1 MTPDRVAIVGAGQAG
16 FQVAAS
22 LRMEGYDGPI
32 TLIGD
37 EPNLPYQRPPLSK
50 GFMAGKQDIEGTA
63 LRPLAFYQS
72 HRIDLVTGTKVT
84 EIDRVGRSVS
94 LASGGGRPR
103 SLHYDALVLAVGARN
118 RMLPVKGADLDG
130 ICYLRTDA
138 EAVDIRQ
145 RLEHARDIVVIGGG
159 FIGLELAAA
168 ACALRKSVRVLEV
181 QGRLMARVVS
191 PILSDFYR
199 DLHTSQGVKISLGVE
214 LAEIAGHQ
222 GKVSEVVLSDGSVC
236 PADLVLIG
244 IGVVPNIELARDAG
258 LSVSNGIVVDEH
270 LRTED
275 ESVYAIGDCA
285 DHPNPFANPFANPFS
300 AGGRARI
307 ESVQNAVDQAK
318 CIAAAMLGRSESYRA
333 VPWFWTDQFDIKL
346 QMAGL
351 SGGCGQIVT
360 RGEPESRKFSV
371 FYFRDGRLAAVD
383 SVNRPGDHLAARRLI
398 GAGTEITPEQA
409 ADPSLDLKAL
419 R

>member
-1 MTPDRVAIVGAGQAG
+1 MKSDGVVIVGAGQAG

-22 LRMEGYDGPI
+22 LRMESYEGPV

-37 EPNLPYQRPPLSK
+37 EPNVPYQRPPLSK

-63 LRPLAFYQS
+63 LRPLAFYES
-72 HRIDLVTGTKVT
+72 HRIELVTGTKVT
-84 EIDRVGRSVS
+84 EINRVDRSVS
-94 LASGGGRPR
+94 VAAGNGVHR

-118 RMLPVKGADLDG
+118 RTLPVKGADLDG
-130 ICYLRTDA
+130 IRYLRTDA
-138 EAVDIRQ
+138 EAVEIQQ
-145 RLEHARDIVVIGGG
+145 RLASARDIVVIGGG

-168 ACALRKSVRVLEV
+168 ARGLGKSVRVLEV
-181 QGRLMARVVS
+181 QSRLMPRVVS

-199 DLHTSQGVKISLGVE
+199 DVHTSQGVEISLNAAM
-214 LAEIAGHQ
+214 AEIVGHQ
-222 GKVSEVVLSDGSVC
+222 GKVCEVLLGDGSRL
-236 PADLVLIG
+236 PADLVLVG

-275 ESVYAIGDCA
+275 ESMYAIGDCS
-285 DHPNPFANPFANPFS
+285 DHPNPFA
-300 AGGRARI
+300 GGRVRI

-318 CIAAAMLGRSESYRA
+318 CIAAAIVGRSEHYRA

-351 SGGCGQIVT
+351 SVGYGQVVT

-371 FYFRDGRLAAVD
+371 FYFREGKLAAVD
-383 SVNRPGDHLAARRLI
+383 SVNRPGDHLAGRKLI
-398 GAGTEITPEQA
+398 GAGTAITPEQA
-409 ADPSLDLKAL
+409 ADPNVDLKSL
-419 R
+419 K

>member
-1 MTPDRVAIVGAGQAG
+1 MKSDGVVIVGAGQAG

-22 LRMEGYDGPI
+22 LRMEGYEAPI

-50 GFMAGKQDIEGTA
+50 GFMAGKQEIEATA
-63 LRPLAFYQS
+63 LRPLAFYES
-72 HRIDLVTGTKVT
+72 HRIELVTGAKAT
-84 EIDRVGRSVS
+84 EIDRVSRRVS
-94 LASGGGRPR
+94 LASTRAMPR
-103 SLHYDALVLAVGARN
+103 ALAYDALVLAVGARN
-118 RMLPVKGADLDG
+118 RTLPVKGAELDG
-130 ICYLRTDA
+130 VCYLRTDV

-145 RLEHARDIVVIGGG
+145 RLEQARDVVVIGGG

-168 ACALRKSVRVLEV
+168 ARHLGKSVRVLEV
-181 QGRLMARVVS
+181 QSRLMPRVVS

-199 DLHTSQGVKISLGVE
+199 DVHSREAVEIMLGAA
-214 LAEIAGHQ
+214 LSEIVGYE
-222 GKVSEVVLSDGSVC
+222 GKVSAVVLSDGSIC
-236 PADLVLIG
+236 PADLVLVG
-244 IGVVPNIELARDAG
+244 IGVLPNMELARDAG
-258 LSVSNGIVVDEH
+258 LGVANGIVVDER

-285 DHPNPFANPFANPFS
+285 DHPNPFANPL

-318 CIAAAMLGRSESYRA
+318 CIAASIVGRPENYRA

-351 SGGCGQIVT
+351 SGGCAQVVT
-360 RGEPESRKFSV
+360 RGEPESRKFSL
-371 FYFRDGRLAAVD
+371 FYYRDGRLAAVD
-383 SVNRPGDHLAARRLI
+383 SVNRPGDHMAARKLI
-398 GAGTEITPEQA
+398 GAGTAITPEQA
-409 ADPSLDLKAL
+409 GDPSVDLKAL
-419 R
+419 GH